1 LAVGNW
7 QLAVGSWQLAV
18 GSWQLLFVSCYQ
30 SPITNHQF
38 LMPNAQCPMPN
49 APFPIPHYQFPFSL
63 SMIPVISSIPVV
75 QLASGDRLSLQVYQF
90 QGAIPGKKAYLQS
103 NLHGAEIS
111 GNAVIY
117 QLIEF
122 LMSLDSSQL
131 IGEIWLV
138 PVCNPVGVSQRSH
151 HFSPGRYNLYDGED
165 WNRIFWDFEK
175 QGEDILGFAKSHM
188 NLDADTIKVNYRK
201 EMAVSFA
208 KELARINAPSCRP
221 YSELYRYQLQSLC
234 LDADY
239 VVDLHSSTNQSL
251 DYLYC
256 FSSREE
262 SAKAF
267 LLDRG
272 ILMNDYDGDAFDEAF
287 LKPWLALEKILA
299 ELGSAS
305 LCEGCANTFDIESWT
320 LELGSGMELNPES
333 VANGLRGI
341 KNYLASK
348 GLLKIDGFPLPET
361 VDHAV
366 IFTPKDSVK
375 KYYAPAG
382 GMIQNRVPL
391 GSFVKKSDRLYQIL
405 SFNKNGEFPSLIDIC
420 AESDLFIF
428 DVSIN
433 QSVNQ
438 GEYVLSVMAD

>member
-1 LAVGNW
+1 
-7 QLAVGSWQLAV
+7 
-18 GSWQLLFVSCYQ
+18 
-30 SPITNHQF
+30 
-38 LMPNAQCPMPN
+38 MPNSQ
-49 APFPIPHYQFPFSL
+49 FPIPNSQFPIPNSQFPIPNSQFPSRCL
-63 SMIPVISSIPVV
+63 SMIPIISTIPVV

-122 LMSLDSSQL
+122 FRCLDSTEL

-138 PVCNPVGVSQRSH
+138 PVCNPVGVNQRSH
-151 HFSPGRYNLYDGED
+151 HFSPGRYNLYDGVN

-175 QGEDILGFAKSHM
+175 QGEDILGFAQSQI
-188 NLDADTIKVNYRK
+188 NLDADTVKVNYRK
-201 EMAVSFA
+201 AIALSFA
-208 KELARINAPSCRP
+208 KELAKINAPSCRP
-221 YSELYRYQLQSLC
+221 YRELFRYQLQSLC

-239 VVDLHSSTNQSL
+239 VLDLHTSTNQSL

-267 LLDRG
+267 LLDRA
-272 ILMNDYDGDAFDEAF
+272 ILMNEYDGDAFDEAF
-287 LKPWLALEKILA
+287 LKPWLALERILA
-299 ELGSAS
+299 ELGSPIS
-305 LCEGCANTFDIESWT
+305 FDIESWT
-320 LELGSGMELNPES
+320 LELGSGMEINPES
-333 VANGLRGI
+333 VGKGLRGI

-361 VDHAV
+361 ANHQV
-366 IFTPKDSVK
+366 IFTPKNLVK
-375 KYYAPAG
+375 EYYAPAG
-382 GMIQNRVPL
+382 GMIQNRVEL
-391 GSFVKKSDRLYQIL
+391 GSFVKKGDRLYQIL
-405 SFNKNGEFPSLIDIC
+405 SFHKHGDFPTLVDVC
-420 AESDLFIF
+420 AESDIFIF
-428 DVSIN
+428 DVSTN

>member
-1 LAVGNW
+1 
-7 QLAVGSWQLAV
+7 
-18 GSWQLLFVSCYQ
+18 
-30 SPITNHQF
+30 
-38 LMPNAQCPMPN
+38 MP
-49 APFPIPHYQFPFSL
+49 HSPFSHFPTLPVLL

-90 QGAIPGKKAYLQS
+90 HGAIPGKKAYLQS

-117 QLIEF
+117 QFIEF

-138 PVCNPVGVSQRSH
+138 PVCNPVGVSQRAH

-175 QGEDILGFAKSHM
+175 QGEDILGFAKSHIH
-188 NLDADTIKVNYRK
+188 LDADTIEVEYRK
-201 EMAVSFA
+201 AIASSFA

-239 VVDLHSSTNQSL
+239 VLDLHSSTNQSL

-267 LLDRG
+267 LLDRA
-272 ILMNDYDGDAFDEAF
+272 IWMDEYDGDAFDEAF
-287 LKPWLALEKILA
+287 LKPWLALEKSLA
-299 ELGSAS
+299 QLGSAI
-305 LCEGCANTFDIESWT
+305 EFDIESWT

-333 VANGLRGI
+333 VAKGLRGI
-341 KNYLASK
+341 KNYLAAK

-361 VDHAV
+361 ANHQA
-366 IFTPKDSVK
+366 IFTPKNAVK

-391 GSFVKKSDRLYQIL
+391 GSFVKKGDRLYQIL
-405 SFNKNGEFPSLIDIC
+405 SFNKNGEFPNLVDVG
-420 AESDLFIF
+420 AESDVFIF
-428 DVSIN
+428 DVSTN

-438 GEYVLSVMAD
+438 GEYVLSAMAD

>member
-1 LAVGNW
+1 
-7 QLAVGSWQLAV
+7 
-18 GSWQLLFVSCYQ
+18 
-30 SPITNHQF
+30 
-38 LMPNAQCPMPN
+38 MPNS
-49 APFPIPHYQFPFSL
+49 PFPIPQVSF
-63 SMIPVISSIPVV
+63 SMIPVISTIPVV

-122 LMSLDSSQL
+122 LRSLDSSQL
-131 IGEIWLV
+131 SGEIWLV

-151 HFSPGRYNLYDGED
+151 HFSPGRYNLYDGVN
-165 WNRIFWDFEK
+165 WNRIFWDYEK
-175 QGEDILGFAKSHM
+175 QGEDILGFANSHIH
-188 NLDADTIKVNYRK
+188 LDGDTVKLNYRK
-201 EMAVSFA
+201 AIALSFV
-208 KELARINAPSCRP
+208 KELAKINAPSCRP

-239 VVDLHSSTNQSL
+239 VLDLHSSTNQSL

-256 FSSREE
+256 FNYREE

-267 LLDRG
+267 LLDRA
-272 ILMNDYDGDAFDEAF
+272 ILFDEYDGDAFDEAF
-287 LKPWLALEKILA
+287 IKPWLALEKILA
-299 ELGSAS
+299 QLGRAIK
-305 LCEGCANTFDIESWT
+305 FDVEAWT
-320 LELGSGMELNPES
+320 LELGSGMEMNPES

-348 GLLKIDGFPLPET
+348 GLLKLDGFPLPET
-361 VDHAV
+361 AAHQV
-366 IFTPKDSVK
+366 IFTRNNSVI

-382 GMIQNRVPL
+382 GMIQNRVQL
-391 GSFVKKSDRLYQIL
+391 GSYVKKGDRLYQIL
-405 SFNKNGEFPSLIDIC
+405 SFNKNGEFPSCVDVS
-420 AESDLFIF
+420 AESDVFIF
-428 DVSIN
+428 DLSTN

-438 GEYVLSVMAD
+438 GEYVLSVMAE

>member
-1 LAVGNW
+1 
-7 QLAVGSWQLAV
+7 
-18 GSWQLLFVSCYQ
+18 
-30 SPITNHQF
+30 
-38 LMPNAQCPMPN
+38 
-49 APFPIPHYQFPFSL
+49 
-63 SMIPVISSIPVV
+63 MIPVISSIPVV

-90 QGAIPGKKAYLQS
+90 QGTVLGKKAYLQS

-175 QGEDILGFAKSHM
+175 QGEDILGFAKSHIH
-188 NLDADTIKVNYRK
+188 LDADTVKANYRK
-201 EMAVSFA
+201 AIALSFA
-208 KELARINAPSCRP
+208 KELARIKAPSCRP

-239 VVDLHSSTNQSL
+239 VLDLHSSTNQSL

-272 ILMNDYDGDAFDEAF
+272 ILMDDYDGDAFDEAF

-299 ELGSAS
+299 ELGSAIK
-305 LCEGCANTFDIESWT
+305 FDIESWT
-320 LELGSGMELNPES
+320 LELGSGMEIHPES

-348 GLLKIDGFPLPET
+348 GLLKIDGFPFPET
-361 VDHAV
+361 AMHEV
-366 IFTPKDSVK
+366 IFTPKNSVK

-382 GMIQNRVPL
+382 GMIQNRVQL
-391 GSFVKKSDRLYQIL
+391 GSSVKKGDRLYQIL
-405 SFNKNGEFPSLIDIC
+405 SFNKNGEFPSFVDIC
-420 AESDLFIF
+420 TESDVFIF
-428 DVSIN
+428 DVAIN

>member
-1 LAVGNW
+1 
-7 QLAVGSWQLAV
+7 
-18 GSWQLLFVSCYQ
+18 
-30 SPITNHQF
+30 
-38 LMPNAQCPMPN
+38 
-49 APFPIPHYQFPFSL
+49 
-63 SMIPVISSIPVV
+63 MIPVISSIPVV

-122 LMSLDSSQL
+122 FMSLDSSQL
-131 IGEIWLV
+131 IGEVWLV

-188 NLDADTIKVNYRK
+188 NLDADTIKANYRK

-221 YSELYRYQLQSLC
+221 YTELYRYQLQSLC

-239 VVDLHSSTNQSL
+239 VLDLHSSTNQSL

-272 ILMNDYDGDAFDEAF
+272 ILMDDYDGDAFDEAF
-287 LKPWLALEKILA
+287 LKPWLALEKVLA
-299 ELGSAS
+299 KLGSAI
-305 LCEGCANTFDIESWT
+305 EFDIESWT

-361 VDHAV
+361 VTHEV
-366 IFTPKDSVK
+366 IFTPKNSVK

-391 GSFVKKSDRLYQIL
+391 GSSIKKGDRLYQIL
-405 SFNKNGEFPSLIDIC
+405 SFHKNGEFPSLVDVC
-420 AESDLFIF
+420 AESDVFIF